1 MHAGNYFSGNFFFKR
16 GFWGWKYRYYLWVG
30 TIVIITL
37 CTRVHIGFIIPLVEY
52 YNNNNNIIYVVYQ
65 LPMFLSAYVHTGIIE
80 LHTYMYHVRFG
91 FQPENG
97 MRKIGQR
104 ENRNTKALRNG
115 E

>member
-1 MHAGNYFSGNFFFKR
+1 MVWGGGGGGDDRYSVYNVYFHR
-16 GFWGWKYRYYLWVG
+16 RTHDVL
-30 TIVIITL
+30 
-37 CTRVHIGFIIPLVEY
+37 R
-52 YNNNNNIIYVVYQ
+52 
-65 LPMFLSAYVHTGIIE
+65 IIE

>member
-1 MHAGNYFSGNFFFKR
+1 MLHIILCLYRVYMYFHRRS
-16 GFWGWKYRYYLWVG
+16 
-30 TIVIITL
+30 
-37 CTRVHIGFIIPLVEY
+37 
-52 YNNNNNIIYVVYQ
+52 YVR
-65 LPMFLSAYVHTGIIE
+65 TIE

-104 ENRNTKALRNG
+104 ENRNTKTLRNG